1 MMTDPIAD
9 MLTRMRNALMSGAN
23 HCVVPGSRLKVAI
36 LDAMKRE
43 GFIHGYEVAVVGA
56 ASGTPAGPRSAI
68 RVEFRFGPEGER
80 IISSLARFSKPGCR
94 RYRGCNDLPKVRG
107 GLGIAVVSTNQG
119 VLSDRECRQK
129 RVGGEILCTVD

>member
-9 MLTRMRNALMSGAN
+9 MLTRMRNALMSGAQ

-43 GFIHGYEVAVVGA
+43 GFLTGYQVAA
-56 ASGTPAGPRSAI
+56 EGPRSVVRI
-68 RVEFRFGPEGER
+68 EFRFGPEGER
-80 IISSLARFSKPGCR
+80 VISSLARYSKPGCR
-94 RYRGCNDLPKVRG
+94 RYRTCNDLPQVRG

-119 VLSDRECRQK
+119 VLSDRECRQR
-129 RVGGEILCTVD
+129 RVGGEVLCTVD

>member
-9 MLTRMRNALMSGAN
+9 MLTRMRNALMSGAK

-43 GFIHGYEVAVVGA
+43 GFIDGYTVAA
-56 ASGTPAGPRSAI
+56 DGPRSVI
-68 RVEFRFGPEGER
+68 RIDFRFGPEGER
-80 IISSLARFSKPGCR
+80 VISSLARFSKPGCR
-94 RYRGCNDLPKVRG
+94 RYRGCQDLPQVRG

-119 VLSDRECRQK
+119 VLSDRECRQR
-129 RVGGEILCTVD
+129 RVGGEVLCTVD

>member
-9 MLTRMRNALMSGAN
+9 MLTRIRNALMSGATS
-23 HCVVPGSRLKVAI
+23 CVVPGSRLKVAI

-43 GFIHGYEVAVVGA
+43 GFLHGYEVA
-56 ASGTPAGPRSAI
+56 SNGPRSSI
-68 RVEFRFGPEGER
+68 RIDFRFGPEGER
-80 IISSLARFSKPGCR
+80 IISTLSRFSKPGCR

-119 VLSDRECRQK
+119 VLSDRECRQR
-129 RVGGEILCTVD
+129 RVGGEVLCTVD

>member
-9 MLTRMRNALMSGAN
+9 MLTRMRNALMSGATS
-23 HCVVPGSRLKVAI
+23 CVFPGSRLKVAI
-36 LDAMKRE
+36 LDALKRE
-43 GFIHGYEVAVVGA
+43 GFIHTYEVAA
-56 ASGTPAGPRSAI
+56 EGPRSVI

-80 IISSLARFSKPGCR
+80 VISTISRFSKPGCR

-119 VLSDRECRQK
+119 VLSDRECRQR
-129 RVGGEILCTVD
+129 RVGGEVLCTVD

>member
-9 MLTRMRNALMSGAN
+9 MLTRMRNALMSGATN
-23 HCVVPGSRLKVAI
+23 CVFPGSRLKVAI
-36 LDAMKRE
+36 LDALKRE
-43 GFIHGYEVAVVGA
+43 GFIHAYEVAA
-56 ASGTPAGPRSAI
+56 DGPRSAI

-80 IISSLARFSKPGCR
+80 IISSLDRFSKPGCR
-94 RYRGCNDLPKVRG
+94 RYRGCNELPKVRG

-119 VLSDRECRQK
+119 VLSDRECRQR